1 MNAKKWV
8 LSLPVI
14 VLILAALL
22 AGFNYVTDPFGAF
35 GDRFMQWFSYDE
47 TNNPR
52 AAKISYLEQ
61 HHDEYDSYFLGCS
74 STSSLPTESF
84 NEMLN
89 AKFYNLIM
97 YGADM
102 KDCEKIANYLI
113 DNYTVKN
120 LVLNVYLDNGLT
132 YDDESN
138 KLTHSLHYKTDP
150 DMSALSYYSRFL
162 FADPRYGYQKLVNK
176 KKDTLMPQSF
186 DVFDEQTGAYDKR
199 VRDVEPIGSTA
210 DYLNAYPVFTNYP
223 NHEPLHLY
231 KTEACMQSVAAIRK
245 VCEENGV
252 NLIVLT
258 APVYTDYYKN
268 FYDADITN
276 FYESLAK
283 VTDYWDFSSSSVS
296 SEPRFFYDSTHFR
309 NNIGEMMA
317 TRIAEKEYPD
327 FTPAITAI
335 PSDFGTYVTSDTP
348 HDYFTQRPAPRTDD
362 DTAVQVPV
370 LTWHQLT
377 EEVSGSATISP
388 ETFRK
393 QIQALS
399 DAGFNAISLE
409 QLRDYV
415 YNGTPLPEKP
425 IVLTFDDGYLS
436 NYADAFPVLKEYNM
450 KATIF
455 AIGVSIGKDIYKD
468 TDHAMTPHFGAAEM
482 QEMVDSGLISIQSHT
497 YDMHQWPPF
506 EDGNDRVRE
515 TLAQLPGESDADYE
529 AAVRA
534 DIQQSQQA
542 IEPITGE
549 KVNALS
555 YPEGAY
561 GTLTMDALRSQGI
574 ELTFTT
580 QPGVNAVVQGL
591 PQTLYSMHRITMTED
606 TNMDEFLAE
615 LAK

>member
-14 VLILAALL
+14 ALILAVLL

-89 AKFYNLIM
+89 ARFYNMIM

-162 FADPRYGYQKLVNK
+162 LADPRYGWQKLVNQS
-176 KKDTLMPQSF
+176 KDTLMPQSF

-268 FYDADITN
+268 FYDEDITN

-283 VTDYWDFSSSSVS
+283 VPDSWDFSSSSVS

-348 HDYFTQRPAPRTDD
+348 HDYFTQRPAPRTDN
-362 DTAVQVPV
+362 DTAVKVPI

-377 EEVSGSATISP
+377 EEVSVPQT
-388 ETFRK
+388 
-393 QIQALS
+393 
-399 DAGFNAISLE
+399 
-409 QLRDYV
+409 
-415 YNGTPLPEKP
+415 
-425 IVLTFDDGYLS
+425 
-436 NYADAFPVLKEYNM
+436 
-450 KATIF
+450 
-455 AIGVSIGKDIYKD
+455 
-468 TDHAMTPHFGAAEM
+468 
-482 QEMVDSGLISIQSHT
+482 DSGAFRCRLQRDFARGIARLCVQRYTAARKT
-497 YDMHQWPPF
+497 YRPH
-506 EDGNDRVRE
+506 V
-515 TLAQLPGESDADYE
+515 
-529 AAVRA
+529 
-534 DIQQSQQA
+534 
-542 IEPITGE
+542 
-549 KVNALS
+549 
-555 YPEGAY
+555 
-561 GTLTMDALRSQGI
+561 
-574 ELTFTT
+574 
-580 QPGVNAVVQGL
+580 
-591 PQTLYSMHRITMTED
+591 
-606 TNMDEFLAE
+606 
-615 LAK
+615 

>member
-14 VLILAALL
+14 ALILAVLL

-89 AKFYNLIM
+89 ARFYNMIM

-162 FADPRYGYQKLVNK
+162 PADPRYGYQKLVNK
-176 KKDTLMPQSF
+176 SKDTLMPQSF

-231 KTEACMQSVAAIRK
+231 KTEAACSRWPQSARFVRK
-245 VCEENGV
+245 
-252 NLIVLT
+252 T
-258 APVYTDYYKN
+258 A
-268 FYDADITN
+268 
-276 FYESLAK
+276 
-283 VTDYWDFSSSSVS
+283 
-296 SEPRFFYDSTHFR
+296 
-309 NNIGEMMA
+309 
-317 TRIAEKEYPD
+317 
-327 FTPAITAI
+327 
-335 PSDFGTYVTSDTP
+335 
-348 HDYFTQRPAPRTDD
+348 
-362 DTAVQVPV
+362 
-370 LTWHQLT
+370 
-377 EEVSGSATISP
+377 
-388 ETFRK
+388 
-393 QIQALS
+393 
-399 DAGFNAISLE
+399 
-409 QLRDYV
+409 
-415 YNGTPLPEKP
+415 
-425 IVLTFDDGYLS
+425 
-436 NYADAFPVLKEYNM
+436 
-450 KATIF
+450 
-455 AIGVSIGKDIYKD
+455 SI
-468 TDHAMTPHFGAAEM
+468 
-482 QEMVDSGLISIQSHT
+482 
-497 YDMHQWPPF
+497 
-506 EDGNDRVRE
+506 
-515 TLAQLPGESDADYE
+515 
-529 AAVRA
+529 
-534 DIQQSQQA
+534 
-542 IEPITGE
+542 
-549 KVNALS
+549 
-555 YPEGAY
+555 
-561 GTLTMDALRSQGI
+561 
-574 ELTFTT
+574 
-580 QPGVNAVVQGL
+580 
-591 PQTLYSMHRITMTED
+591 
-606 TNMDEFLAE
+606 
-615 LAK
+615 

>member
-14 VLILAALL
+14 ALLLAALL

-35 GDRFMQWFSYDE
+35 GDRFLQWFSYDE

-74 STSSLPTESF
+74 STSSLPTGTF

-120 LVLNVYLDNGLT
+120 LVLNVYIDNGLT

-162 FADPRYGYQKLVNK
+162 FADPRYGAQKLVNE
-176 KKDTLMPQSF
+176 KKDTLLPQSF

-199 VRDVEPIGSTA
+199 VRDVEAIGAAA
-210 DYLNAYPVFTNYP
+210 DYLTAYPVFTNYP
-223 NHEPLHLY
+223 KREKAHLY
-231 KTEACMQSVAAIRK
+231 KTEDCMSSVAAIRK

-258 APVYTDYYKN
+258 APVYTDYYDN
-268 FYDADITN
+268 FYDEDVTN

-283 VTDYWDFSSSSVS
+283 VTDYWDFSNSSVS
-296 SEPRFFYDSTHFR
+296 SEPRFFYDGTHFR
-309 NNIGEMMA
+309 NNVGEMMA
-317 TRIAEKEYPD
+317 ARIAERSYPD
-327 FTPAITAI
+327 FDAPVTAM
-335 PSDFGTYVTSDTP
+335 PDDFGFYVTADTQ
-348 HDYFTQRPAPRTDD
+348 HDYFTRRPAPRSEE
-362 DTAVQVPV
+362 DTALSVPV
-370 LTWHQLT
+370 LTWHALSNET
-377 EEVSGSATISP
+377 TGEAYVTP
-388 ETFRK
+388 ETFRR
-393 QIQALS
+393 QIEALYE
-399 DAGFNAISLE
+399 AGYSTISLE

-415 YNGTPLPEKP
+415 YKGTPLPENP

-436 NYADAFPVLKEYNM
+436 NYEDAFPVLEEYGM

-455 AIGVSIGKDIYKD
+455 AIGVSIGKDTYKD
-468 TDHAMTPHFGAAEM
+468 TGNAMTPHFGAAEM

-506 EDGNDRVRE
+506 EDGSTAVRE
-515 TLAQLPGESDADYE
+515 TLAQLPGESDEDYE
-529 AAVRA
+529 AAVKA
-534 DIQQSQQA
+534 DIQQSKQA

-561 GTLTMDALRSQGI
+561 STLTMDALRSQGI

-580 QPGVNAVVQGL
+580 QPGVNRVVQGL
-591 PQTLYSMHRITMTED
+591 PQTLYSMHRITMKED
-606 TNMDEFLAE
+606 TDMDAFLAE
-615 LAK
+615 LEK

>member
-1 MNAKKWV
+1 
-8 LSLPVI
+8 
-14 VLILAALL
+14 
-22 AGFNYVTDPFGAF
+22 
-35 GDRFMQWFSYDE
+35 
-47 TNNPR
+47 
-52 AAKISYLEQ
+52 
-61 HHDEYDSYFLGCS
+61 
-74 STSSLPTESF
+74 
-84 NEMLN
+84 MLN

-162 FADPRYGYQKLVNK
+162 LADPRYGYQKLVNQ

-210 DYLNAYPVFTNYP
+210 DYLNAYPVFTDYP

-268 FYDADITN
+268 FYDEDITN

-283 VTDYWDFSSSSVS
+283 VTDYWNFSSSSVS

-317 TRIAEKEYPD
+317 TRIAEKEYHD

-335 PSDFGTYVTSDTP
+335 PSDFGTYVTADTP

-377 EEVSGSATISP
+377 EEGERLGYHFAGDVPQADSGA
-388 ETFRK
+388 FRCRL
-393 QIQALS
+393 QRDFARGIARLCIQRYTVARKADCPHVRRRLS
-399 DAGFNAISLE
+399 E
-409 QLRDYV
+409 QLRGRVPGAGGIQHEGDH
-415 YNGTPLPEKP
+415 
-425 IVLTFDDGYLS
+425 FRHRRFHRQGYLQGHRS
-436 NYADAFPVLKEYNM
+436 RH
-450 KATIF
+450 
-455 AIGVSIGKDIYKD
+455 D
-468 TDHAMTPHFGAAEM
+468 T
-482 QEMVDSGLISIQSHT
+482 
-497 YDMHQWPPF
+497 
-506 EDGNDRVRE
+506 
-515 TLAQLPGESDADYE
+515 TLRRG
-529 AAVRA
+529 
-534 DIQQSQQA
+534 
-542 IEPITGE
+542 
-549 KVNALS
+549 
-555 YPEGAY
+555 
-561 GTLTMDALRSQGI
+561 
-574 ELTFTT
+574 
-580 QPGVNAVVQGL
+580 
-591 PQTLYSMHRITMTED
+591 
-606 TNMDEFLAE
+606 
-615 LAK
+615 

>member
-162 FADPRYGYQKLVNK
+162 LADPRYGYQKLVNK
-176 KKDTLMPQSF
+176 SKDTLMPQSF

-210 DYLNAYPVFTNYP
+210 DYLNAYPVFTDYP

-268 FYDADITN
+268 FYDDDITN

-348 HDYFTQRPAPRTDD
+348 HDYFTQRPAPRTDN
-362 DTAVQVPV
+362 DTAVKVPI

-388 ETFRK
+388 EAFRK

-399 DAGFNAISLE
+399 DAGCNAISLE

-425 IVLTFDDGYLS
+425 RS
-436 NYADAFPVLKEYNM
+436 RC
-450 KATIF
+450 
-455 AIGVSIGKDIYKD
+455 
-468 TDHAMTPHFGAAEM
+468 
-482 QEMVDSGLISIQSHT
+482 
-497 YDMHQWPPF
+497 W
-506 EDGNDRVRE
+506 GN
-515 TLAQLPGESDADYE
+515 
-529 AAVRA
+529 
-534 DIQQSQQA
+534 
-542 IEPITGE
+542 
-549 KVNALS
+549 
-555 YPEGAY
+555 
-561 GTLTMDALRSQGI
+561 
-574 ELTFTT
+574 TT
-580 QPGVNAVVQGL
+580 
-591 PQTLYSMHRITMTED
+591 
-606 TNMDEFLAE
+606 
-615 LAK
+615 

>member
-1 MNAKKWV
+1 
-8 LSLPVI
+8 
-14 VLILAALL
+14 
-22 AGFNYVTDPFGAF
+22 
-35 GDRFMQWFSYDE
+35 MQWFSYDE

-162 FADPRYGYQKLVNK
+162 LADPRYGYQKLVNK

-268 FYDADITN
+268 FYDEDITN

-317 TRIAEKEYPD
+317 ARIAEKEYPD

-335 PSDFGTYVTSDTP
+335 PSDFGTYVTADTP

-377 EEVSGSATISP
+377 EDVSGSATISP

-399 DAGFNAISLE
+399 DAGCNTISLE

-436 NYADAFPVLKEYNM
+436 NYEDAFPVLGEYNM

-455 AIGVSIGKDIYKD
+455 AIGVSIGKDTYKD

-529 AAVRA
+529 AAVKA

-580 QPGVNAVVQGL
+580 QPGVNAIVQGL